1 MEIIATNALI
11 SINATFI
18 VQLVSFLIF
27 LYLMNRIMFRPLL
40 NTIAERNDH
49 IDEVKE
55 EIHTGSDHLDQLIRD
70 LDQER
75 SQTIQDAGIKVSTL
89 EADGDQQ
96 ASILIEEARQ
106 QIAALR
112 METERQ
118 VNDQVQ
124 QARKALAGE
133 VDAITVTIMENVLHR
148 RLSS

>member
-40 NTIAERNDH
+40 NIMEQRKDY

-55 EIHTGSDHLDQLIRD
+55 DILKGTDNLNQLMRE

-75 SQTIQDAGIKVSTL
+75 AQAVEEAHVMVNSL
-89 EADGDQQ
+89 ESDGEQR
-96 ASILIEEARQ
+96 ASELIEEARQ
-106 QIAALR
+106 QIVSLR
-112 METERQ
+112 QETESHVR
-118 VNDQVQ
+118 DQVR
-124 QARKALAGE
+124 QARRALAEE
-133 VDAITVTIMENVLHR
+133 VGAITETIMENVLHR
-148 RLSS
+148 RLPS